1 MNKKYFW
8 GFLAC
13 ALFLGSAAATSAAEN
28 KMTREEYK
36 AQLAEFTAREAKAMA
51 EIEHCN
57 TQIAALQRQLSEVNA
72 QINSKHEDL
81 LRLVSSTDLEIDA
94 FGSKLDNIVDQLN
107 GLMALAPEELFHQQI
122 ELAELSQQLHDLQQS
137 KLAALPDMAE
147 KLTRAQNMLGDLNS
161 RRPLQI
167 SIDYSVAKGDNLWNI
182 AKKETI
188 YDDPYMWPRI
198 FRANRDQIKD
208 PDLIYPKQVLAVP
221 YGVGENQ
228 YLVTRGDFLTKVAS
242 EVYNDPTRW
251 HKIYEA
257 NKDQIVEPTMIFPA
271 MVLEIP
277 SN

>member
-1 MNKKYFW
+1 MNKKYIL
-8 GFLAC
+8 GSLVA
-13 ALFLGSAAATSAAEN
+13 ALLLGSAVAASAAEQ
-28 KMTREEYK
+28 KMTREEYQAK
-36 AQLAEFTAREAKAMA
+36 LAEFTSREAKALA
-51 EIEHCN
+51 EIQHCDE
-57 TQIAALQRQLSEVNA
+57 QIAALQRQLGEVNS
-72 QINSKHEDL
+72 QIASMHDDL
-81 LRLVSSTDLEIDA
+81 LRLVSSSDLEIDA
-94 FGSKLDNIVDQLN
+94 FGSKLDNIIAQLN
-107 GLMALAPEELFHQQI
+107 GMMALAPEELFHQQI
-122 ELAELSQQLHDLQQS
+122 ELAELGQQVHDLKQS
-137 KLAALPDMAE
+137 SLAALPEMAE
-147 KLTRAQNMLGDLNS
+147 KLTQAQNMLGDLNS

-167 SIDYSVAKGDNLWNI
+167 SIDYSVVKGDNLWNI

-198 FRANRDQIKD
+198 FRANREQIQD

-228 YLVTRGDFLTKVAS
+228 YLVTRGDFLTKIAT

-257 NKDQIVEPTMIFPA
+257 NKDKIVEPTMIFPA

>member
-1 MNKKYFW
+1 MNKKYIL
-8 GFLAC
+8 GSLVA
-13 ALFLGSAAATSAAEN
+13 ALLLGSAVAASAAEQ

-36 AQLAEFTAREAKAMA
+36 AKLAEFTAREAKALS

-57 TQIAALQRQLSEVNA
+57 QQIAALQRQLGEVKSQTA
-72 QINSKHEDL
+72 AMHDDL
-81 LRLVSSTDLEIDA
+81 LRMVSSSDLEIDA
-94 FGSKLDNIVDQLN
+94 FGSKLDNIVYQLS
-107 GLMALAPEELFHQQI
+107 GMMALAPEELFHQQV
-122 ELAELSQQLHDLQQS
+122 ELAELGQQIHDLKQS
-137 KLAALPDMAE
+137 SLAALPEMTE
-147 KLTRAQNMLGDLNS
+147 KLTQAQNMLGDLNS

-167 SIDYSVAKGDNLWNI
+167 SIDYSVVKGDNLWNI
-182 AKKETI
+182 AKQETI

-198 FRANRDQIKD
+198 FRANRDQIND
-208 PDLIYPKQVLAVP
+208 PDMIYPKQVLAVP

-228 YLVTRGDFLTKVAS
+228 YLVTRGDFLTKIAT

-257 NKDQIVEPTMIFPA
+257 NKDKIVEPTMIFPA

>member
-1 MNKKYFW
+1 MNKKYIL
-8 GFLAC
+8 GSLVA
-13 ALFLGSAAATSAAEN
+13 ALLLGSAVAASAAEQ

-36 AQLAEFTAREAKAMA
+36 AKLAEFTAREAKALS

-57 TQIAALQRQLSEVNA
+57 QQIAALQRQLGEVKSQTA
-72 QINSKHEDL
+72 AMHDDL
-81 LRLVSSTDLEIDA
+81 LRMVSSSDLEIDA
-94 FGSKLDNIVDQLN
+94 FGSKLDNIVDQLS
-107 GLMALAPEELFHQQI
+107 GMMALAPEELFHQQI
-122 ELAELSQQLHDLQQS
+122 ELAELGQQVHDLKQS
-137 KLAALPDMAE
+137 SLAALPEMAE
-147 KLTRAQNMLGDLNS
+147 KLTQAQNMLGDLNS

-167 SIDYSVAKGDNLWNI
+167 SIDYSVVKGDNLWNI

-198 FRANRDQIKD
+198 FRANRDQIQD
-208 PDLIYPKQVLAVP
+208 PDMIYPKQVLAVP

-228 YLVTRGDFLTKVAS
+228 YLVTRGDFLTKIAT

-257 NKDQIVEPTMIFPA
+257 NKDKIVEPTMIFPA